1 MAVAPASGCG
11 LPVAAWTNPHC
22 GGIDLVRAWMP
33 CCASMPATE
42 SSWQRIALCLACCP
56 SGRGTVVCE
65 GADPGNN
72 VYGVCKGD
80 QIVPTS
86 GKLPGGSNIEIDP
99 DSNETADK
107 GATAESKGNAAA
119 GSKPLVTTKPKIPKK
134 TDVRDS
140 LSQVPA
146 GKADEDG
153 SG

>member
-1 MAVAPASGCG
+1 MS
-11 LPVAAWTNPHC
+11 
-22 GGIDLVRAWMP
+22 
-33 CCASMPATE
+33 CCALYHPS
-42 SSWQRIALCLACCP
+42 ALFLACCR

-65 GADPGNN
+65 RYEATQYQ
-72 VYGVCKGD
+72 YGVCKGD
-80 QIVPTS
+80 LIVPTS

-119 GSKPLVTTKPKIPKK
+119 TAGSKPLVTTKPKVPKK
-134 TDVRDS
+134 DDVRDS
-140 LSQVPA
+140 LRQVPA